1 MAGNNRRTASALVST
16 PERIALLWK
25 LWDAL
30 AASLLQ
36 VMKKAAETGEPVRAS
51 MLNVVRAFLSDNNIN
66 ADALRTAA
74 DHADAMAGL
83 SQEFGEI
90 EIDPDGNVVRLP
102 TPTPTAR
109 TSSTP
114 PTRLQGTS

>member
-1 MAGNNRRTASALVST
+1 MTGNANHRGSALVST
-16 PERIALLWK
+16 PERIALLWR

-36 VMKKAAETGEPVRAS
+36 VMKKAAASGEPVRAS

-74 DHADAMAGL
+74 DHAGAMAGL
-83 SQEFGEI
+83 AEEFKPLT
-90 EIDPDGNVVRLP
+90 IDDDGNVVRLHP
-102 TPTPTAR
+102 ETPEDGDHADF
-109 TSSTP
+109 
-114 PTRLQGTS
+114 